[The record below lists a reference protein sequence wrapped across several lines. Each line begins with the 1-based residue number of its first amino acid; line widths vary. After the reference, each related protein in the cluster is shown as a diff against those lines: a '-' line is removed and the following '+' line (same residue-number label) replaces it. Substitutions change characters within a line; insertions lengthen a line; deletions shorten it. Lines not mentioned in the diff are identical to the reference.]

1 MLRKILRKSS
11 AQEPRRAF
19 FIHTQQKRAALRID
33 IRCCT
38 WPTHYCSN
46 FNFCSKNILQKHC
59 NKIKFV
65 WFCCSVF
72 AAFFCFLTIKY
83 TFETWFP
90 CGPRVQQIFAE
101 NFMFIILQH
110 VFARKTQQVNW
121 RRKIQID
128 WVLQRKQRIMGYTGD
143 NKKPKSAEKRGTRR
157 FIGNFQSRSW
167 KKLFMH

>member
-11 AQEPRRAF
+11 AQESQKAF

-90 CGPRVQQIFAE
+90 RGPRVQQVFAE
-101 NFMFIILQH
+101 ILCLLYNNMSSQEEH
-110 VFARKTQQVNW
+110 IKLNDKEKFKL
-121 RRKIQID
+121 IEF
-128 WVLQRKQRIMGYTGD
+128 Y
-143 NKKPKSAEKRGTRR
+143 KKDPGKNVSCIKS
-157 FIGNFQSRSW
+157 
-167 KKLFMH
+167 